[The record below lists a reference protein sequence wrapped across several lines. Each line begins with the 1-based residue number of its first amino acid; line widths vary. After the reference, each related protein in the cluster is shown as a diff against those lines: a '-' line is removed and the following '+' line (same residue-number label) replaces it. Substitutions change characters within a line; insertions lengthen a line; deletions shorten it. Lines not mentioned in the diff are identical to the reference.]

1 MAFMFGELPEEF
13 RQMLD
18 RQHLENRVTQQEVDR
33 LLEELPIEQLLT
45 VRTIIRT
52 ASQSAVALGFFDGVI
67 YTRLRR
73 EGRCTSCGGPD
84 HDHEEFEQLLL
95 QESGNDEEAGS
106 SEPLID
112 GTHFTAEEHRLMAE
126 YNLDDLR
133 DEDTHELLGFVCL
146 GCGMRYPSLQD
157 RMMRAPDE
165 CSGCFRK
172 SAHG

>member
-1 MAFMFGELPEEF
+1 MTFMFGEIPEEF
-13 RQMLD
+13 REMLD

-33 LLEELPIEQLLT
+33 FLEEVPIEQLLT

-52 ASQSAVALGFFDGVI
+52 VSQSAVALGFFDGVI

-84 HDHEEFEQLLL
+84 HDHAEFERMLL
-95 QESGNDEEAGS
+95 ESRDEEEPES
-106 SEPLID
+106 SEALID
-112 GTHFTAEEHRLMAE
+112 GTHFTADQHRLMAE

-146 GCGMRYPSLQD
+146 NCGMRYPSIED
-157 RMMRAPDE
+157 RMLKPPDE

-172 SAHG
+172 AGHG

>member
-1 MAFMFGELPEEF
+1 MTFMFGEIPEEF
-13 RQMLD
+13 REMLD

-33 LLEELPIEQLLT
+33 FLEEVPIEQLLT

-52 ASQSAVALGFFDGVI
+52 VSQSAVALGFFDGVI

-84 HDHEEFEQLLL
+84 HDHAEFERMLL
-95 QESGNDEEAGS
+95 ESRNEEEPES
-106 SEPLID
+106 SEALID
-112 GTHFTAEEHRLMAE
+112 GTHFTAEQHRLMAE

-146 GCGMRYPSLQD
+146 NCGMRYQSIED
-157 RMMRAPDE
+157 RMLKPPDE

-172 SAHG
+172 AGHG